1 MNNDQTQINR
11 LMIISYILRT
21 VKLIVIIVNIS
32 FFFGIIWLIYCELAN
47 QIHMRRTNL
56 TDLNAV
62 ISSEFYL
69 TEFGIKEKESVEQAL
84 IVMYFAF
91 TSLSTVGFGDFY
103 PVNDYERLLC
113 SALLLFG
120 VAIFSYIMGNFIE
133 ILDQF
138 KRMNEGLDEGESL
151 TKFLCTLQMFNGGK
165 QISSSLTDRIQAHF
179 QYRWEKDKNIALRS

>member
-1 MNNDQTQINR
+1 M
-11 LMIISYILRT
+11 
-21 VKLIVIIVNIS
+21 
-32 FFFGIIWLIYCELAN
+32 
-47 QIHMRRTNL
+47 
-56 TDLNAV
+56 
-62 ISSEFYL
+62 
-69 TEFGIKEKESVEQAL
+69 EQAL

-165 QISSSLTDRIQAHF
+165 QISSNLTDRIQAHF